1 MKRNSSVFLAIV
13 AATAGF
19 QLLPVSACAHHSTAP
34 FYDQT
39 RTVEI
44 RGVVTKWTFVNPH
57 PFLYVDVTDEQGE
70 TQEWVIEFSGPV
82 RLQKMGWSAE
92 FFKPGE
98 TITATG
104 HPPKAEGTYGMF
116 YPEIVREDGSVIPS
130 SQF

>member
-1 MKRNSSVFLAIV
+1 MKRNLSVFLTII
-13 AATAGF
+13 AATAGY
-19 QLLPVSACAHHSTAP
+19 QLLSVSASAHHSTAP

-70 TQEWVIEFSGPV
+70 TREWVIEFSGPV

-98 TITATG
+98 IITATG

>member
-1 MKRNSSVFLAIV
+1 MKLNRSVFLAII
-13 AATAGF
+13 AATAGY
-19 QLLPVSACAHHSTAP
+19 QLLPVPAGAHHSTAP

-39 RTVEI
+39 RTVVI

-98 TITATG
+98 IITATG
-104 HPPKAEGTYGMF
+104 HPPRAEGTYGMF
-116 YPEIVREDGSVIPS
+116 YPEIVREDGTVIPS

>member
-1 MKRNSSVFLAIV
+1 MIRNRSVFLAIV

-19 QLLPVSACAHHSTAP
+19 QLLPVSAGAHHSTAP

-57 PFLYVDVTDEQGE
+57 PFLYVDVTDEQGG

>member
-1 MKRNSSVFLAIV
+1 MKDNLPVFLTII
-13 AATAGF
+13 AATAGC
-19 QLLPVSACAHHSTAP
+19 QLLPASAGAHHSTSP

-39 RTVEI
+39 RNVEI

-82 RLQKMGWSAE
+82 RLQKMGWSVE

-98 TITATG
+98 IITATG

-116 YPEIVREDGSVIPS
+116 YPEIVREDGTVIPS